1 MGCLVFQNAIS
12 FICYSFG
19 WEDGAS
25 LSYDKHEVGQ
35 FKLSFFYPQVL
46 DKVPLP
52 AKGETKKGNQVRA
65 DRFKLNLY
73 FSHKSLV
80 EALTS

>member
-19 WEDGAS
+19 WEDGVS
-25 LSYDKHEVGQ
+25 LSFDKHEVGQ
-35 FKLSFFYPQVL
+35 FKLSFFIL
-46 DKVPLP
+46 KCLIKFLFLP
-52 AKGETKKGNQVRA
+52 KGKLKRGNQVRA

>member
-25 LSYDKHEVGQ
+25 LSFDKHEVGQ
-35 FKLSFFYPQVL
+35 FKLSFFILKCLIKFLFLPKGKL
-46 DKVPLP
+46 IRGIKSERIDSNSISTFPIKV
-52 AKGETKKGNQVRA
+52 
-65 DRFKLNLY
+65 
-73 FSHKSLV
+73 
-80 EALTS
+80 

>member
-25 LSYDKHEVGQ
+25 LSFDKDEVGQ
-35 FKLSFFYPQVL
+35 FKLSFL
-46 DKVPLP
+46 SSS
-52 AKGETKKGNQVRA
+52 A
-65 DRFKLNLY
+65 
-73 FSHKSLV
+73 
-80 EALTS
+80 

>member
-19 WEDGAS
+19 WEDGVS
-25 LSYDKHEVGQ
+25 LSFDKHEVGQ

-52 AKGETKKGNQVRA
+52 AKGETKKGESSQ
-65 DRFKLNLY
+65 
-73 FSHKSLV
+73 SGSIQTQSL
-80 EALTS
+80 LFP

>member
-1 MGCLVFQNAIS
+1 MGCLVFQNDIS

-25 LSYDKHEVGQ
+25 LSFDKHEVGQ

-46 DKVPLP
+46 EKVPFLP
-52 AKGETKKGNQVRA
+52 KGKIKRGI
-65 DRFKLNLY
+65 
-73 FSHKSLV
+73 KSERIDSNSISTFPIKV
-80 EALTS
+80 